1 MKLDTTTIAEI
12 SKQLSALFNGAL
24 ETQKGDY
31 NKIAMEVIAKT
42 ISVDY
47 RWLAAL
53 PSMREWVGD
62 RVLKDISGYK
72 YEISKKNFEST
83 IKVDRDV
90 ITYDSLG
97 IVALQIKN
105 MAELAIQHYDEL
117 VFPLLETN
125 GVCYDGQKF
134 FSDSHMVG
142 SKKFTNI
149 STKALTQASFME
161 ARSQMRGV
169 VNEEGKPL
177 RINPSLLVV
186 PPELEYKGMEIL
198 QKQTLQNGETN
209 ITFGMAELFVCPF
222 LTDPKAWYLLDTTK
236 SIKPFLVQKNKE
248 VEFTALDKPDSD
260 ANFMRRELIYGIDTE
275 DNAGYG
281 LWQQAFKSDG
291 SAS

>member
-1 MKLDTTTIAEI
+1 MKLDATTIAEI
-12 SKQLSALFNGAL
+12 SKQLNALFNGAL
-24 ETQKGDY
+24 QTQKGDY
-31 NKIAMEVIAKT
+31 NKIAMEVVAKT

-62 RVLKDISGYK
+62 RVLKEISGYK

-90 ITYDSLG
+90 IAYDSLG

-105 MAELAIQHYDEL
+105 MAELAVQHYDEL
-117 VFPLLETN
+117 VFPLLESN
-125 GVCYDGQKF
+125 GTCYDGQKF

-149 STKALTQASFME
+149 GTKALTQASFME

-177 RINPSLLVV
+177 RINPSLLIV
-186 PPELEYKGMEIL
+186 PPELEYKAMEIL
-198 QKQTLQNGETN
+198 QKSPLANGEGN
-209 ITFGMAELFVCPF
+209 ITLNMAEFYVCPY
-222 LTDPKAWYLLDTTK
+222 LTDPNAWYLLDTTK

-248 VEFTALDKPDSD
+248 VEFSALDKPDSD